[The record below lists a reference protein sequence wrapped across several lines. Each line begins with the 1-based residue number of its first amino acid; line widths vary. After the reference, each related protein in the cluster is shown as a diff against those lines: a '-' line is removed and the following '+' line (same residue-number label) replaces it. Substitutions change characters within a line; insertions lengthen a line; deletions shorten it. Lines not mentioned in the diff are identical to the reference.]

1 MLVDVECAPPLLYPL
16 ADDLPYPIVQYA
28 DDTVILVHANE
39 AQVRRLK
46 TLLDNFAAATGL
58 TINYHKST
66 FVPIH
71 IPTPNTALA
80 TILDC
85 PVAAFPQNYLG
96 LLLSCKKL
104 PTSMLDSLA
113 IHVER
118 CISGCRVYLLNK
130 GKRLTLTNSM
140 LTAQL
145 TYAAAAI
152 KLPESTIER
161 VDKPCH
167 GML

>member
-1 MLVDVECAPPLLYPL
+1 M
-16 ADDLPYPIVQYA
+16 
-28 DDTVILVHANE
+28 DDTLILVRANE
-39 AQVRRLK
+39 AQVRRLRA
-46 TLLDNFAAATGL
+46 LLDDFAAATGL